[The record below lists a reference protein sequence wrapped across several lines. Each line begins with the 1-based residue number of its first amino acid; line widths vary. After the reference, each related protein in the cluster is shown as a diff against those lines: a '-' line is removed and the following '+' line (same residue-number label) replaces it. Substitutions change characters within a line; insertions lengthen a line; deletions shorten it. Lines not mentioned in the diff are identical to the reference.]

1 MRSLFAMEQNEKLFH
16 RLGPGSGS
24 KDQLRVLA
32 WPTETTNPYTSLL
45 YSNMR
50 PAVRVED
57 FSAGKLLG
65 KYSVWHVHWPESLL
79 NIRNPVHAAAKIKA
93 FFAALDYLKLRGSK
107 IIWTMHNLSAHEK
120 LHPSLETWFWRQF
133 IPRVDGAISLSCAA
147 LSKAKDQF
155 PRIGDIPTAVIRHGH
170 YRSEYSEPK
179 IDCRRRLGISSESKV
194 LLFFGAIRE
203 YKNVDLLVRQFRA
216 TSAADGTLAIVGCP
230 NSASLAD
237 RIAKDASSDPR
248 IRLLFEFVKAD
259 EVPSYFATANVV
271 VLPYRE
277 ILNSGAAL
285 LALSFNRPI
294 LVPRTGSMGELAD
307 DFGDSWVRTYAGEI
321 SPEILENA
329 LDWAEQP
336 RPRVTRMPEPYD
348 WQYIARQT
356 TNFYERVI
364 FGETATS
371 SAPDPLLTRSVGSS
385 L

>member
-1 MRSLFAMEQNEKLFH
+1 MNPNDERFYG
-16 RLGPGSGS
+16 LGSSSGS
-24 KDQLRVLA
+24 KNQLCVLA

-50 PAVRVED
+50 PAVRVAD
-57 FSAGKLLG
+57 FSAGKLFG

-79 NIRNPVHAAAKIKA
+79 NIRNSVHAAAKIKA

-107 IIWTMHNLSAHEK
+107 IIWTVHNLRAHEK
-120 LHPSLETWFWRQF
+120 LHPSLEAWFWRKF

-170 YRSEYSEPK
+170 YRSEYSEAK
-179 IDCRRRLGISSESKV
+179 SDFRKRLGISSESKV

-216 TSAADGTLAIVGCP
+216 TAASDVTLAVVGCP
-230 NSASLAD
+230 NSASLSD
-237 RIAKDASSDPR
+237 RIAKEASSDPR
-248 IRLLFEFVKAD
+248 IRLLFEFVKAE

-285 LALSFNRPI
+285 LALSLNRPI

-321 SPEILENA
+321 SPAILENA
-329 LDWAEQP
+329 LDWAEQQ
-336 RPRVTRMPEPYD
+336 RPRVSPMPEPYD
-348 WQYIARQT
+348 WQHIARQT
-356 TNFYERVI
+356 THFYERVI

-371 SAPDPLLTRSVGSS
+371 SVADPLLTRSVGSS
-385 L
+385 